1 LHKVVQWLS
10 EDSLIERWFR
20 LALLFAAMCFQAQ
33 LVDERYK
40 WARPQ
45 NGGPLPTSRD
55 LMFFAALPALVFAV
69 GYLGKNLRV
78 WSWAFVLFY
87 IYESYWVIHQVFLDD
102 GSAFTRIF
110 YSNTLLRPAVLLP
123 LFGLAAVASVVRR
136 AWLRDLQPSRWKVG
150 AAILLIPIWFVVTL
164 NLY

>member
-1 LHKVVQWLS
+1 
-10 EDSLIERWFR
+10 
-20 LALLFAAMCFQAQ
+20 
-33 LVDERYK
+33 
-40 WARPQ
+40 
-45 NGGPLPTSRD
+45 
-55 LMFFAALPALVFAV
+55 MFFAALPALVFAV

-87 IYESYWVIHQVFLDD
+87 TYESYWVIHQVFLDD

-136 AWLRDLQPSRWKVG
+136 AWLRDLKPSRWKLV

-164 NLY
+164 SLY